1 MFFHR
6 VTDEGPWKKRDQG
19 QLLCCWGTRTS
30 AEHRDKQKAGP
41 GQDKQA
47 TSYAGSGSLSLF
59 MRLNMPDGA
68 VEILFIALTRDHLL
82 GGWKNGRESHPW
94 AAHNKNNE
102 NDAHNEA
109 H

>member
-1 MFFHR
+1 
-6 VTDEGPWKKRDQG
+6 
-19 QLLCCWGTRTS
+19 
-30 AEHRDKQKAGP
+30 
-41 GQDKQA
+41 
-47 TSYAGSGSLSLF
+47 
-59 MRLNMPDGA
+59 MPDGA